1 MPARDFGPSEARCG
15 PGAAVG
21 RSSIRRNIVIYFV
34 CRGAAAAVFAML
46 CIAPAVAQT
55 REPVQ
60 VHVSS
65 AGLDLANPRDRTILG
80 ERIRIAADQACV
92 SMATGLVRERDE
104 QQCHAEMLRDGATQI
119 AAIAARSGVEVAAIQ
134 R

>member
-1 MPARDFGPSEARCG
+1 M
-15 PGAAVG
+15 
-21 RSSIRRNIVIYFV
+21 IYFV